1 MEYRL
6 RHKADYLVKIMS
18 KILYDKEKLLNALHE
33 HFRESIFVTD
43 GEGNVIFANKE
54 SSERLGIPVDKMEG
68 RNVRELLEEGL
79 YKYSTVL
86 EAIET
91 KKETLG
97 EINYD
102 GDLHTFSNS
111 VPIVNEEGKVELTVT
126 NNMSVQKN
134 KEWEEIIAREK
145 QEADYLRREL
155 DYLRLKD
162 RRVLIA
168 NSPKMRSII
177 NTINIVAPTDSN
189 VVILGESGTGKD
201 MIAEIIHE
209 KSQRSSRSY
218 ISVNCAAMP
227 ETLLESELFGYEGGA
242 FSGALAK
249 GKIGLFEAASGGTLF
264 LDEIG
269 EMSPALQSKLLRVIE
284 NHELRRVGGVKNIPV
299 DVRIICATNRNLETM
314 VNDHTFREDL
324 YYRLS
329 VFTLELPSLRDRQE
343 DIMPIAELFLK
354 ELNDRY
360 NTNKRF
366 SDITVNTMMN
376 YNWPGNIRE
385 LRNVI
390 ERIFVVSRGDELVFT
405 PIPTASYGTHFSEM
419 QNPLITEDYA
429 SLKDFVE
436 TVEAQYIQKVLDE
449 CGGVVTEAS
458 KRLGI
463 HRSVLYR
470 KLAKAGVD
478 KIRME

>member
-1 MEYRL
+1 M
-6 RHKADYLVKIMS
+6 VP
-18 KILYDKEKLLNALHE
+18 YDKEKLLDALHE

-43 GEGNVIFANKE
+43 GEGNVIFANKV
-54 SSERLGIPVDKMEG
+54 SSERLGIPVDEIEG
-68 RNVRELLEEGL
+68 RNVQELLDEGL

-97 EINYD
+97 EINSE

-111 VPIVNEEGKVELTVT
+111 VPVLDEAGNIELVVT
-126 NNMSVQKN
+126 NNMSVQRN

-145 QEADYLRREL
+145 READYLRREL

-162 RRVLIA
+162 KRVVIA
-168 NSPKMRSII
+168 NSPKMRNII
-177 NTINIVAPTDSN
+177 NTINIVAPTDSI

-201 MIAEIIHE
+201 MIAEMIHE
-209 KSQRSSRSY
+209 KSQRASRSY

-227 ETLLESELFGYEGGA
+227 ENLLESELFGYEGGA

-299 DVRIICATNRNLETM
+299 DVRIICATNKNLETM
-314 VNDHTFREDL
+314 VNEHTFREDL

-343 DIMPIAELFLK
+343 DIIPIAELFLK

-366 SDITVNTMMN
+366 SDITIDTMKT

-419 QNPLITEDYA
+419 PNPLNTEDYA
-429 SLKDFVE
+429 SLKEFVE
-436 TVEAQYIQKVLDE
+436 KVEAQYIQKVLDE
-449 CGGVVTEAS
+449 CDGIVTEAA
-458 KRLGI
+458 KRLGV

-478 KIRME
+478 KIRTE

>member
-1 MEYRL
+1 
-6 RHKADYLVKIMS
+6 MS
-18 KILYDKEKLLNALHE
+18 TILYDKQKLLDALHE

-43 GEGNVIFANKE
+43 GEGNVIFANKV
-54 SSERLGIPVDKMEG
+54 SSERLGIPVENMEG
-68 RNVRELLEEGL
+68 RNVRELLNRGL

-91 KKETLG
+91 KKETVG
-97 EINYD
+97 EINSD

-111 VPIVNEEGKVELTVT
+111 VPIMDDAGNIELVVT
-126 NNMSVQKN
+126 NNMSVQRN

-168 NSPKMRSII
+168 NSPKMRNVI
-177 NTINIVAPTDSN
+177 NTIDIVSPTDSSI
-189 VVILGESGTGKD
+189 VILGESGTGKD
-201 MIAEIIHE
+201 MIAEMIHE
-209 KSQRSSRSY
+209 KSRRASRSF

-227 ETLLESELFGYEGGA
+227 ENLLESELFGYEGGA
-242 FSGALAK
+242 FSGALTK

-284 NHELRRVGGVKNIPV
+284 NHEIRRVGGVKNIPV
-299 DVRIICATNRNLETM
+299 DVRIICATNRNLESM
-314 VNDHTFREDL
+314 VNEHTFREDL

-329 VFTLELPSLRDRQE
+329 VFTLELPSLRERTE

-366 SDITVNTMMN
+366 SDITVDTMMT

-390 ERIFVVSRGDELVFT
+390 ERIFVVSRGNELVFT

-419 QNPLITEDYA
+419 PNPLITEDSA
-429 SLKDFVE
+429 SLKEFVE
-436 TVEAQYIQKVLDE
+436 KVETQYIQKVLDE
-449 CGGVVTEAS
+449 CSGIVTEAA
-458 KRLGI
+458 KRLGV

-470 KLAKAGVD
+470 KLAKAGID
-478 KIRME
+478 KIRTD

>member
-1 MEYRL
+1 MAVIDER
-6 RHKADYLVKIMS
+6 
-18 KILYDKEKLLNALHE
+18 KILEALRE

-43 GEGNVIFANKE
+43 GEGNVVFANKE
-54 SSERLGIPVDKMEG
+54 ASERLGIPIEKMEG
-68 RNVRELLEEGL
+68 SNVHELLNEGL

-91 KKETLG
+91 KKESLG
-97 EINYD
+97 EINFK

-111 VPIVNEEGKVELTVT
+111 VPVLDDSGRVELVVT
-126 NNMSVQKN
+126 NNMSVQRN

-162 RRVLIA
+162 KRVFIA
-168 NSPKMRSII
+168 NSANMRNII
-177 NTINIVAPTDSN
+177 QTINVVSPTDSS

-201 MIAEIIHE
+201 MIAEMIHE
-209 KSQRSSRSY
+209 KSQRASRSY

-227 ETLLESELFGYEGGA
+227 ENLLESELFGYEGGA

-264 LDEIG
+264 LDEVG

-284 NHELRRVGGVKNIPV
+284 NHEIRRVGGVRNIPV
-299 DVRIICATNRNLETM
+299 DVRLICATNRNLESM
-314 VNDHTFREDL
+314 VKERTLREDL

-329 VFTLELPSLRDRQE
+329 VFTLELPALRDRPE

-354 ELNDRY
+354 ELNDKY

-366 SDITVNTMMN
+366 SDITVDTMMN
-376 YNWPGNIRE
+376 YKWPGNIRE

-390 ERIFVVSRGDELVFT
+390 ERIYVVSRGDELVFT

-419 QNPLITEDYA
+419 PNPLMTEDYA
-429 SLKDFVE
+429 SLKEFSE
-436 TVEAQYIQKVLDE
+436 KVEAQYIQKVLDE
-449 CGGVVTEAS
+449 SDGVVAEAAR
-458 KRLGI
+458 RLGV
-463 HRSVLYR
+463 HRSVIYR
-470 KLAKAGVD
+470 KLSKAGLE
-478 KIRME
+478 KK

>member
-1 MEYRL
+1 
-6 RHKADYLVKIMS
+6 MS
-18 KILYDKEKLLNALHE
+18 TILYDKQKLLDALHE

-43 GEGNVIFANKE
+43 GEGNVIFANKV
-54 SSERLGIPVDKMEG
+54 SSERLGIPVENMEG
-68 RNVRELLEEGL
+68 RNVRELLNRGL

-91 KKETLG
+91 KKETVG
-97 EINYD
+97 EINSD

-111 VPIVNEEGKVELTVT
+111 VPIMDDAGNIELVVT
-126 NNMSVQKN
+126 NNMSVQRN

-168 NSPKMRSII
+168 NSPKMRNVI
-177 NTINIVAPTDSN
+177 NTIDIVSPTDSSI
-189 VVILGESGTGKD
+189 VILGESGTGKD
-201 MIAEIIHE
+201 MIAEMIHE
-209 KSQRSSRSY
+209 KSRRASRSF

-227 ETLLESELFGYEGGA
+227 ENLLESELFGYEGGA
-242 FSGALAK
+242 FSGALTK

-284 NHELRRVGGVKNIPV
+284 NHEIRRVGGVKNIPV
-299 DVRIICATNRNLETM
+299 DVRIICATNRNLESM
-314 VNDHTFREDL
+314 VNEHTFREDL

-329 VFTLELPSLRDRQE
+329 VFTLELPSLRERTE

-366 SDITVNTMMN
+366 SDITVDTMMT

-390 ERIFVVSRGDELVFT
+390 ERIFVVSRGNELVFT

-419 QNPLITEDYA
+419 PNPLITEDSA
-429 SLKDFVE
+429 SLKEFVE
-436 TVEAQYIQKVLDE
+436 KVETQYIQKVLDE
-449 CGGVVTEAS
+449 CGGIVTEAA
-458 KRLGI
+458 KRLGV

-470 KLAKAGVD
+470 KLAKAGID
-478 KIRME
+478 KIRTD